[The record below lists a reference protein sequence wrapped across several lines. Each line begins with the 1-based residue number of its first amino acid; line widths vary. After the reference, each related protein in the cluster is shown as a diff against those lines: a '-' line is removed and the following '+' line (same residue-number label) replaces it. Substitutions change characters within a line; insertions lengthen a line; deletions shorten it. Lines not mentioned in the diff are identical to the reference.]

1 MVQRGLVR
9 WKPSLKPKL
18 IGSKLSKRL
27 VRLYLSFPTKIKQSD
42 DELQTS
48 SETLRIFGAKAD
60 FECHIMRLDR
70 FTVFCLLEKTYSA
83 ILGRARKSQ
92 ICHTW
97 FKSYNEKPRKVR
109 LRIVPL
115 VASHSSN

>member
-1 MVQRGLVR
+1 MVQRGPVR

-18 IGSKLSKRL
+18 ISSKLSKRL
-27 VRLYLSFPTKIKQSD
+27 IRLYLSFPTKIKRSD
-42 DELQTS
+42 DELQTC

-60 FECHIMRLDR
+60 LECHIMRLDR

-83 ILGRARKSQ
+83 ILGRTRKSQ

-97 FKSYNEKPRKVR
+97 FKSYNKKPTKVR

-115 VASHSSN
+115 VACHSSN